1 MNQTQLDGITKAR
14 LRCNIERA
22 RGTDPQIETD
32 ADYIAFVTASAGLS
46 EFPESAA
53 DSYAAQ
59 HAGVTIAELETELA
73 EALTPEPEPEPQP

>member
-1 MNQTQLDGITKAR
+1 MNQTQLGGITKAR
-14 LRCNIERA
+14 LRCNIDRA
-22 RGTDPQIETD
+22 RGTDPQIDAD

-59 HAGVTIAELETELA
+59 HAGITIAELEAELA
-73 EALTPEPEPEPQP
+73 EALAPKPEPEQP